1 MKTQREI
8 LIQEV
13 FRRLG
18 GGMVNIELT
27 PEHFEDALDFA
38 LATYRQR
45 SSNSVEERYAFL
57 ELQPDQSEYILPDE
71 IQEVRQIFRGGYGG
85 AMSNVGSD
93 FEPFAAAVANHTL
106 LGSAGVGGFGG
117 NGGGIPS
124 LVTYELFTG
133 FQELVG
139 RMFGFHI
146 MFNWHPTRHRLDI
159 LRKPV
164 ANETVMLWVYAHRPD
179 ELILSDTY
187 ARPWLVRFTTAQAKV
202 MLGEARDR
210 FGTFIG
216 PQGGTTLNGAALK
229 AEGQQEMDALLLELS
244 NQVEQNIGYGFLFG

>member
-18 GGMVNIELT
+18 GGMVKIELT

-57 ELQPDQSEYILPDE
+57 ELQPDQDSYILPNE
-71 IQEVRQIFRGGYGG
+71 IQEVRQIFRAGVAG
-85 AMSNVGSD
+85 ATSGIGSD
-93 FEPFAAAVANHTL
+93 FEPFSAAVANQTM
-106 LGSAGVGGFGG
+106 LGSGRMGSGM
-117 NGGGIPS
+117 GGGLPS

-146 MFNWHPTRHRLDI
+146 MFNWNPTIHRLDI
-159 LRKPV
+159 LRRPLT
-164 ANETVMLWVYAHRPD
+164 NETVMLWVYAQRTD
-179 ELILSDTY
+179 ELILGDTY
-187 ARPWLVRFTTAQAKV
+187 ARPWIVRFTTAQAKV
-202 MLGEARDR
+202 MLGEARSR
-210 FGTFIG
+210 FGSFIG
-216 PQGGTTLNGAALK
+216 PQGGTTLNGDALK
-229 AEGQQEMDALLLELS
+229 AEGQQEMDTLLLELS
-244 NQVEQNIGYGFLFG
+244 NQVEQNIGYGFIVG

>member
-18 GGMVNIELT
+18 GGMVKIELT
-27 PEHFEDALDFA
+27 PEHYEDALDFA

-57 ELQPDQSEYILPDE
+57 ELQPDQDQYILPNE
-71 IQEVRQIFRGGYGG
+71 IQEVRQIMRAGGG
-85 AMSNVGSD
+85 ALTGGGSE
-93 FEPFAAAVANHTL
+93 FEPFAATVANQTM
-106 LGSAGVGGFGG
+106 LGGGKG
-117 NGGGIPS
+117 NGMPS

-133 FQELVG
+133 FQELVQT
-139 RMFGFHI
+139 MFGFHI
-146 MFNWHPTRHRLDI
+146 MFNWHPSRHRLDI
-159 LRKPV
+159 LRKPT
-164 ANETVMLWVYAHRPD
+164 ATETVMLWVYATRPD

-187 ARPWLVRFTTAQAKV
+187 ARPWILRFTTAQAKV
-202 MLGEARDR
+202 MLGEARSR
-210 FGTFIG
+210 FGSFIG
-216 PQGGTTLNGAALK
+216 PQGGTTLNGDALK
-229 AEGQQEMDALLLELS
+229 SEGQMEMDNLLAELS

>member
-18 GGMVNIELT
+18 GGMVKVELT
-27 PEHFEDALDFA
+27 PEHYEDALDFA

-57 ELQPDQSEYILPDE
+57 ELQPDQSEYILPNE
-71 IQEVRQIFRGGYGG
+71 IQEVRQIMRAGYGG
-85 AMSNVGSD
+85 VMSGVGSD
-93 FEPFAAAVANHTL
+93 FEPFAAAVANQTML
-106 LGSAGVGGFGG
+106 GG
-117 NGGGIPS
+117 NMGGTGMSS

-146 MFNWHPTRHRLDI
+146 MFNWHPTRHRLEI

-202 MLGEARDR
+202 MLGEARSR
-210 FGTFIG
+210 FGSFIG
-216 PQGGTTLNGAALK
+216 PQGGTTLNGDALK
-229 AEGQQEMDALLLELS
+229 SEGQMEMDNLLAELS

>member
-18 GGMVNIELT
+18 GGMVKIELT
-27 PEHFEDALDFA
+27 PEHYEDALDFA

-57 ELQPDQSEYILPDE
+57 ELQPDQDQYILPAE

-85 AMSNVGSD
+85 VLSNVGSD
-93 FEPFAAAVANHTL
+93 FEPFAASIANHTL
-106 LGSAGVGGFGG
+106 MGA
-117 NGGGIPS
+117 GGGTGGGMSS

-133 FQELVG
+133 YQELVG
-139 RMFGFHI
+139 RMFGFHV
-146 MFNWHPTRHRLDI
+146 MFNWHPTRHRLDV

-164 ANETVMLWVYAHRPD
+164 ANETVMLWVYATRPD
-179 ELILSDTY
+179 DLILSDTY

-202 MLGEARDR
+202 MLGEARSR

-216 PQGGTTLNGAALK
+216 PQGGTTLNGDALK
-229 AEGQQEMDALLLELS
+229 AEGQQEMDNLLNELS